1 MTHGIQE
8 TVARGICIGC
18 GVCSAATGGAIR
30 LTLGPTRVA
39 IPNLDGVE
47 PEDLRIASRVCPF
60 SDDSP
65 NETELGAP
73 ASQTRPPRF
82 DQLGAYTRT
91 FAGRLTDTDA
101 LDRSSSGGLTSWLA
115 GELIRRGLVDEVIS
129 VGPEHGNPNEL
140 FAYAAHDSE
149 GLLATRKSHY
159 VAASL
164 ADALDRISDAG
175 GRFAIVGV
183 PCVIR
188 GVRAL
193 CRERPEFADR
203 VQYVIALVCGHAKTP
218 AYAESLAWQVGVEP
232 GALDRVDFRIKH
244 ADRGANDY
252 NFGARARG
260 DHEWHTA
267 PARDLVGANWG
278 HSAFQPEA
286 CNFCDDVVGETA
298 DVSFG
303 DAWLP
308 HFAADSRG
316 TNIVVSRN
324 AELDA
329 IFDEGRRSGSL
340 EIFEADAD
348 DVVESQAG
356 GFRQRREALS
366 VRLADDTAL
375 GLSVPRKR
383 VSPTVDPGLSPRRV
397 ALIRQRRRMAE
408 SSHAAFARARA
419 AGDLDLYLTHER
431 AEIRAYRRLDLSF
444 ARRAVLRVKG
454 ALRAIA
460 SRVGLRS

>member
-1 MTHGIQE
+1 MSHGVQE
-8 TVARGICIGC
+8 TVDRGICIGC

-30 LTLGPTRVA
+30 LTFGPTRVA
-39 IPNLDGVE
+39 IPNLVGVA
-47 PEDLRIASRVCPF
+47 PEDLRTASRVCPF

-91 FAGRLTDTDA
+91 FAGRITDVDA
-101 LDRSSSGGLTSWLA
+101 LDGSSSGGLTSWLA

-129 VGPEHGNPNEL
+129 VGPEHDNPNEL
-140 FAYAAHDSE
+140 FAYAAHNGE

-159 VAASL
+159 IAASL
-164 ADALDRISDAG
+164 SDALHRISETD
-175 GRFAIVGV
+175 GRFAIIGV

-193 CRERPEFADR
+193 CRERPEYSDR
-203 VQYVIALVCGHAKTP
+203 VRYVVALVCGHAKTP

-232 GALDRVDFRIKH
+232 EVLGQVDFRIKH

-252 NFGARARG
+252 DFGARAQG

-308 HFAADSRG
+308 HFAGDPRG

-329 IFDEGRRSGSL
+329 IFDEGRRSGAL

-356 GFRQRREALS
+356 GFRNRREALS

-383 VSPTVDPGLSPRRV
+383 VPPTIDSRLPPRRV
-397 ALIRQRRRMAE
+397 ALIRQRRRMAAL
-408 SSHAAFARARA
+408 SHAAFARARA
-419 AGDLDLYLTHER
+419 TGDLRVYLRHQR

-444 ARRAVLRVKG
+444 ARRTVLRVKG
-454 ALRAIA
+454 VLRALAIQ
-460 SRVGLRS
+460 VGLRH